1 MMTRSLNGRLAG
13 TVLAGAAV
21 CALAASAPTVGPDDL
36 EPTAAPKIG
45 EKAPNFTLTDTEG
58 KKHDLKAYVEDGK
71 TVVLEWFNPGC
82 PWVKRAHES
91 DTMKTTFDRF
101 KKEDVV
107 WLAINSG
114 GPGKQGHGVKVN
126 ADAKEKWDIEYPI
139 LLDEDGKVGKA
150 YGAKTTPHMYV
161 ISSEGVLVYKGAID
175 NQKKESGEENHVKQA
190 LRQHLAG
197 ETIEKAETKAYGCK
211 VHYAK

>member
-1 MMTRSLNGRLAG
+1 MTRSLNRRLAG
-13 TVLAGAAV
+13 TILATAAV
-21 CALAASAPTVGPDDL
+21 CALAASAPMLGPEHAEHAD
-36 EPTAAPKIG
+36 PPKIG
-45 EKAPNFTLTDTEG
+45 EKAPNFTLTDLDG
-58 KKHDLKAYVEDGK
+58 KKHDLKAYLEDGK

-82 PWVKRAHES
+82 PWVVRAHEN
-91 DTMKTTFDRF
+91 DTMKETFDRF

-114 GPGKQGHGVKVN
+114 APGKQGHGEEVN
-126 ADAKEKWDIEYPI
+126 TDAKEKWDIEYPI

-175 NQKKESGEENHVKQA
+175 NRKKDSGEENYVKQA
-190 LRQHLAG
+190 LEHHLAG
-197 ETIEKAETKAYGCK
+197 ETIETPKTKAYGCAVK
-211 VHYAK
+211 YAN

>member
-1 MMTRSLNGRLAG
+1 MIRSLNGRLAG
-13 TVLAGAAV
+13 TMLAGAAV
-21 CALAASAPTVGPDDL
+21 FALAASAPTVGPDDT

-45 EKAPNFTLTDTEG
+45 ERAPNFTLTDLDG
-58 KKHDLKAYVEDGK
+58 KKHDLKAYLEDGK

-114 GPGKQGHGVKVN
+114 APGKQGHGEKVN
-126 ADAKEKWDIEYPI
+126 AEAKKKWNIEYPI

-175 NQKKESGEENHVKQA
+175 NQKKDSGEENHVKQG
-190 LRQHLAG
+190 LQQHLAG
-197 ETIEKAETKAYGCK
+197 ETVEKPQTKAYGCMVK
-211 VHYAK
+211 YAR